1 MLANLTPRLV
11 AHIPACYVNVI
22 DRNMRERVVEI
33 ACIETS
39 VLYYCIMFVSTRRI
53 VHHEQR
59 EQREQLEAKLRKE
72 PAKKREYENTL
83 KEYIDN
89 GQSLKRSGT

>member
-1 MLANLTPRLV
+1 MQRNFSFIYLKQRTGNQTIAQGQFKRLK
-11 AHIPACYVNVI
+11 
-22 DRNMRERVVEI
+22 
-33 ACIETS
+33 
-39 VLYYCIMFVSTRRI
+39 

-72 PAKKREYENTL
+72 PSKKREYENTL